1 MKKKFLLIFVATIL
15 FLSIAISSFAMNN
28 VANGVR
34 NFVGGTENVIEDA
47 GKGMYNGVKS
57 GLNTVG
63 EGARNVV
70 TDTKSGMQDAGNTMT
85 GMVTGNDN
93 NNNNNG
99 YTATRTST
107 GDTTVAGM
115 STNTWSWI
123 IIGITIAGIV
133 ALIWAYMSQKSKN
146 DIYIDSDKM

>member
-85 GMVTGNDN
+85 GKVTGND